1 MTLWW
6 PPLVPPIPCS
16 SLRLWLPPFSFPVLF
31 SPHHTVP
38 ALLSRHPCGYR
49 REAATLISS
58 FRGKHCLSR
67 SREGN
72 SVQLCSYHCVVRE
85 EKSLHFLLQRSRC
98 SLYVYIR
105 NNKSWTDHLM
115 YETMGGSVRRCLSFC
130 PRQASDMPMEKERG
144 ILLARV
150 APCYLL
156 T

>member
-1 MTLWW
+1 MSR
-6 PPLVPPIPCS
+6 PSLVPHCVCGSIR
-16 SLRLWLPPFSFPVLF
+16 SLSLSYSHLITL
-31 SPHHTVP
+31 VP
-38 ALLSRHPCGYR
+38 ALFSRHPCGYR

-72 SVQLCSYHCVVRE
+72 SVQLCSYLCVVRE
-85 EKSLHFLLQRSRC
+85 EKSLHFLLQRYRC
-98 SLYVYIR
+98 SFYVYIR
-105 NNKSWTDHLM
+105 NNKLWTDHLM
-115 YETMGGSVRRCLSFC
+115 YETMGGSVRRCLSSC
-130 PRQASDMPMEKERG
+130 PRQESDMSMEKERG